1 MAERTD
7 ARYVERWWHGDPE
20 ERYWLDATTRDEIGR
35 TIEGPFFDESGK
47 WRHPTCGIA
56 DAADW
61 SHRRRGCISSDGG
74 IGGLCLV
81 AGGRSSDGWVAIASR
96 RGSLLAVPDRVALF
110 QERGH
115 TLLRVVRE
123 RVVGHDQLAVLVGI
137 VLGAIDLGVESAL
150 SRSNRVCA

>member
-1 MAERTD
+1 MRLT
-7 ARYVERWWHGDPE
+7 
-20 ERYWLDATTRDEIGR
+20 
-35 TIEGPFFDESGK
+35 
-47 WRHPTCGIA
+47 
-56 DAADW
+56 
-61 SHRRRGCISSDGG
+61 
-74 IGGLCLV
+74 GLTVV
-81 AGGRSSDGWVAIASR
+81 AGASRLTVASAVSVLLQAAGQAMGWVAIASR